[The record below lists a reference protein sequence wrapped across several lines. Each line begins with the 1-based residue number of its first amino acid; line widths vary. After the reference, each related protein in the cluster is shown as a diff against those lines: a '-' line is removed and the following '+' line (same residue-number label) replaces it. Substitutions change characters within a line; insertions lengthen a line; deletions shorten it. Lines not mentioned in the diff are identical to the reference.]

1 MITSRTTSRVLPRAL
16 VLPTFG
22 LIAATL
28 AAGCATATRRQMD
41 RTVEDGVRSDTP
53 ESRREVHAELIRG
66 MIDSGQYYAAIAHVQ
81 AQVQQ
86 GGGTPQLQ
94 LFEAEARRRLGQTSE
109 AQAIYRE
116 LLKSRDYQADAYYGL
131 GLISAKTDLRTG
143 VWQLQQAVQ
152 RRPAD
157 PDMRND
163 LGYALILSRRYS
175 EALNELATAVELE
188 AGRPESKARNN
199 LVLLM
204 IVTGDEPAVQRLVRE
219 TGMSP
224 DTLSGLRRR
233 AQSLAAPAAKT
244 LPSGTKPSGARS

>member
-1 MITSRTTSRVLPRAL
+1 MHDRLAPLICAL
-16 VLPTFG
+16 
-22 LIAATL
+22 L
-28 AAGCATATRRQMD
+28 AAALMPGCATATRRQMD
-41 RTVEDGVRSDTP
+41 RTIEESVRSDTP
-53 ESRREVHAELIRG
+53 ESRRDVHVELIRG

-86 GGGTPQLQ
+86 GGTTRQLQ
-94 LFEAEARRRLGQTSE
+94 LLEAEARRRLGQTGE
-109 AQAIYRE
+109 AQALYRE
-116 LLKSRDYQADAYYGL
+116 LLKSPEFQADAYYGL
-131 GLISAKTDLRTG
+131 GLISARTDLRTG

-163 LGYALILSRRYS
+163 LGYALMLARRYR

-224 DTLSGLRRR
+224 ETLSGLRRR
-233 AQSLAAPAAKT
+233 AQSLAAPAPKT
-244 LPSGTKPSGARS
+244 LPSGSKPSGARS

>member
-1 MITSRTTSRVLPRAL
+1 M
-16 VLPTFG
+16 PTIG
-22 LIAATL
+22 LMAASL
-28 AAGCATATRRQMD
+28 AVGCATATRRQMD
-41 RTVEDGVRSDTP
+41 RTIDESVRSDTP

-86 GGGTPQLQ
+86 GGPTQQLQ
-94 LFEAEARRRLGQTSE
+94 LLEAEARRRLGQNTE

-163 LGYALILSRRYS
+163 LGYALILSRRYR

-188 AGRPESKARNN
+188 AGRAESKARNN

-204 IVTGDEPAVQRLVRE
+204 IVTGDEPAVRRIVSE

-224 DTLSGLRRR
+224 ETLSGLRRR
-233 AQSLAAPAAKT
+233 AQTLAAPAPKKP
-244 LPSGTKPSGARS
+244 PSSIKPSGARS

>member
-1 MITSRTTSRVLPRAL
+1 MARAFVLLL
-16 VLPTFG
+16 VG
-22 LIAATL
+22 LL
-28 AAGCATATRRQMD
+28 VAGCATATRRQME
-41 RTVEDGVRSDTP
+41 RTVDEGVRSETP
-53 ESRREVHAELIRG
+53 ESQREVHAELIRG

-86 GGGTPQLQ
+86 GGSTPQLQ
-94 LFEAEARRRLGQTSE
+94 LFEAEARRRLGQTTE
-109 AQAIYRE
+109 AQGIYRE

-163 LGYALILSRRYS
+163 LGYALILSRRYR

-224 DTLSGLRRR
+224 ETLSGLRRR
-233 AQSLAAPAAKT
+233 AQSLAAPAANKT

>member
-1 MITSRTTSRVLPRAL
+1 MRSAF
-16 VLPTFG
+16 LPTF
-22 LIAATL
+22 TCSVL
-28 AAGCATATRRQMD
+28 AAAMASGCATSTRRQMD
-41 RTVEDGVRSDTP
+41 RVVDEGVRTDTP
-53 ESRREVHAELIRG
+53 ESRREIHAELIRG

-86 GGGTPQLQ
+86 GGTTPQLQ
-94 LFEAEARRRLGQTSE
+94 LFEAEARRRLGQTTE

-116 LLKSRDYQADAYYGL
+116 LLKSREYQAEAYYGL
-131 GLISAKTDLRTG
+131 GLISAKTDLKTG

-163 LGYALILSRRYS
+163 LGYALMLSRRYP
-175 EALNELATAVELE
+175 EAMNELSTAVELE
-188 AGRPESKARNN
+188 AGRTDSKARNN

-204 IVTGDEPAVQRLVRE
+204 LVTGDEPSVQRVVRE

-224 DTLSGLRRR
+224 ETLSGLRQR
-233 AQSLAAPAAKT
+233 ARSLTAPVTTPK
-244 LPSGTKPSGARS
+244 PSVPGGTKPSPSPSGARS

>member
-1 MITSRTTSRVLPRAL
+1 M
-16 VLPTFG
+16 
-22 LIAATL
+22 AASL
-28 AAGCATATRRQMD
+28 AVGCATATRRQMD
-41 RTVEDGVRSDTP
+41 RTIDESVRSDTP

-86 GGGTPQLQ
+86 GGPTQQLQ
-94 LFEAEARRRLGQTSE
+94 LLEAEARRRLGQNTE

-163 LGYALILSRRYS
+163 LGYALILSRRYR

-188 AGRPESKARNN
+188 AGRAESKARNN

-204 IVTGDEPAVQRLVRE
+204 IVTGDEPAVQRIVRD

-224 DTLSGLRRR
+224 ETLSGLRRR
-233 AQSLAAPAAKT
+233 AQSLAAPARKT
-244 LPSGTKPSGARS
+244 PPSSTKPSGARS

>member
-1 MITSRTTSRVLPRAL
+1 MNRAMRHAVLLASC
-16 VLPTFG
+16 G
-22 LIAATL
+22 AIAAAL
-28 AAGCATATRRQMD
+28 AAGCASTTRRQMD
-41 RTVEDGVRSDTP
+41 RTIDEGVRSETP

-66 MIDSGQYYAAIAHVQ
+66 MIESGQYYAAIAHVQ

-86 GGGTPQLQ
+86 SGPTEQLQ
-94 LFEAEARRRLGQTSE
+94 LFEAEARRRLGQTTE

-131 GLISAKTDLRTG
+131 GLISARTDLRTG

-163 LGYALILSRRYS
+163 LGYALILSRRYR
-175 EALNELATAVELE
+175 EALTELATAVELE
-188 AGRPESKARNN
+188 GGRPDSKARNN

-219 TGMSP
+219 SGMSP
-224 DTLSGLRRR
+224 ETLSGLRRR
-233 AQSLAAPAAKT
+233 AQSLAAPAQKT
-244 LPSGTKPSGARS
+244 LPPGTKPSGARS

>member
-1 MITSRTTSRVLPRAL
+1 MRSAF
-16 VLPTFG
+16 LPTF
-22 LIAATL
+22 TCSVL
-28 AAGCATATRRQMD
+28 AAAMASGCATSTRRQMD
-41 RTVEDGVRSDTP
+41 RVVDEGVRTDTP
-53 ESRREVHAELIRG
+53 ESRREIHAELIRG

-86 GGGTPQLQ
+86 GGITPQLQ
-94 LFEAEARRRLGQTSE
+94 LFEAEARRRLGQTSA

-116 LLKSRDYQADAYYGL
+116 LLRSRDYQDAYYGL

-163 LGYALILSRRYS
+163 LGYALMLSRRYR

-224 DTLSGLRRR
+224 ETLNGLRRR
-233 AQSLAAPAAKT
+233 AQSLAAPAAKS
-244 LPSGTKPSGARS
+244 PPPGAKPSGAPS